1 MRTKKYL
8 HKETDMETKII
19 PHSEN
24 SCKITL
30 EEFAVKV
37 KKMRLYQRRYF
48 NTRDLDVLAESK
60 KLESEVDA
68 MIGEIFNRQMKLF

>member
-1 MRTKKYL
+1 ME
-8 HKETDMETKII
+8 KEITRNNANFGE
-19 PHSEN
+19 
-24 SCKITL
+24 ITL
-30 EEFAVKV
+30 EALAAKV

-48 NTRDLDVLAESK
+48 NTRDWDVLAESK